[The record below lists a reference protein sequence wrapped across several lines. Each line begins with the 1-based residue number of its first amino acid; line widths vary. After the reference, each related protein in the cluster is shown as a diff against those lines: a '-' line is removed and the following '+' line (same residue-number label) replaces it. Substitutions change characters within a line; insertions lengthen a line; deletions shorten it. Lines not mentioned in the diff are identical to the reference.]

1 MANIQ
6 TTMSLT
12 DRVTGTL
19 NRIYATMERVKNAG
33 SGIDKAMKAQE
44 SAMKKAGDSGQYF
57 VNKAGRVVDINGR
70 FVSSATLA
78 AAGLK
83 KEELALRDL
92 GNASNTASKKLGK
105 LNSAKGMMKGA
116 LVSAAIAL
124 AGVVAKK
131 AIDMSD
137 EYANMHARLDMI
149 RDSTQTTEELQ
160 KSIYTSAQRTG
171 SAYTTMANGVAK
183 MRMQAGDV
191 FQNNGETIAFLET
204 MNKSF
209 VVGGASIE
217 EQKSAMLQLTQA
229 MASGKLQGDELRSLA
244 ETSPAL
250 IQAIANK
257 LGVSRSEVKKLG
269 ADGKIT
275 ADIVKTA
282 MLEAS
287 DTIDKQFRN
296 MPLTWGRAWQNFLNF
311 VTKALEPISIKIN
324 QIVNSSAFQQ
334 FAQIVATVLQYV
346 VQAAIFAMDMIGAVW
361 NMLAPIAQFVADNWS
376 VIQPIVIAVAIAIG
390 TYIVAMNAASIVTNL
405 FSIATN
411 VAKAAMA
418 GFNAVMA
425 MNPIM
430 LIVMAVIIL
439 IGLFYALVAWFNN
452 LTGAAVSATGIIIGA
467 IFYLGMTIWNILLI
481 IVNVAIWVINMMLQ
495 GVFWYVNTAIAFWM
509 FLYQAILTILIGI
522 LDFIDWFV
530 TGAVNLWNEMSF
542 QVQSA
547 WYDIAQGGK
556 SMAVAIAGFVDS
568 MVNSVISA
576 VEGMINSVLSGFNS
590 MIGFL
595 NGLGLNISA
604 VGSVSLGR
612 TNFAGDVAG
621 AIDSMQKPVKKTF
634 EGLHLADGLKQHKAS
649 LETPHLDTPQLGYL
663 ELGDRMGAFN
673 KGYEI
678 GQGIDKA
685 VGGFFKGAGDANGA
699 GNNFLGDQGKTPYEL
714 SPASSAPGQ
723 GDGGKGVG
731 GHNPTGGKLDKVGK
745 IEDEIKLDD
754 EYIKLIKDVAT
765 MKWQQNFITLKPEI
779 VTNIDSINN
788 AGQYAN
794 VLDDLNATIVD
805 ALNNGADGL
814 MAY

>member
-19 NRIYATMERVKNAG
+19 NKIYATMERVKNAG

-57 VNKAGRVVDINGR
+57 VNKAGRVVDVNGR
-70 FVSSATLA
+70 FVNSATLA

-92 GNASNTASKKLGK
+92 GNASNTASKKLSK
-105 LNSAKGMMKGA
+105 LNSAKGMVKGA
-116 LVSAAIAL
+116 LVGAAIAL

-149 RDSTQTTEELQ
+149 RDSTQTAEELQ

-257 LGVSRSEVKKLG
+257 LGVSRGEVKKLG

-311 VTKALEPISIKIN
+311 VTKALEPISIKVN

-346 VQAAIFAMDMIGAVW
+346 VQAVIFAMDMIGAVW
-361 NMLAPIAQFVADNWS
+361 SMLAPIAQFVADNWS
-376 VIQPIVIAVAIAIG
+376 VIQPIIIAVAFAIG
-390 TYIVAMNAASIVTNL
+390 TYVVAMNAAEIATKL

-411 VAKAAMA
+411 VAKTAMA
-418 GFNAVMA
+418 AFNAVLA

-452 LTGAAVSATGIIIGA
+452 LTGAAVSATGIIMGA
-467 IFYLGMTIWNILLI
+467 IFALGMMIWNVILGI
-481 IVNVAIWVINMMLQ
+481 INFVIWVINMILQ
-495 GVFWYVNTAIAFWM
+495 GVFWLVNGIIAGAM
-509 FLYQAILTILIGI
+509 MLYDFILMIIIGI

-530 TGAVNLWNEMSF
+530 TGAINLWNEMVF
-542 QVQSA
+542 FCQTA
-547 WYDIAQGGK
+547 WYDIAQGGRG
-556 SMAVAIAGFVDS
+556 MAVAIAGFVDS
-568 MVNSVISA
+568 MVNSVIGA
-576 VEGMINSVLSGFNS
+576 VEGMINSVLGGFNK

-595 NGLGLNISA
+595 NGFGLNLSA
-604 VGSVSLGR
+604 VGTVSLGR
-612 TNFAGDVAG
+612 TNFAGDIAN
-621 AIDSMQKPVKKTF
+621 AIDSMEKPVKKTF

-649 LETPHLDTPQLGYL
+649 LSTPHLDVPQIGYL
-663 ELGDRMGAFN
+663 EGGSVLGAFN
-673 KGYEI
+673 NGYKF

-699 GNNFLGDQGKTPYEL
+699 GNNFLGDQGTTPYEL
-714 SPASSAPGQ
+714 SPASSVPGQ
-723 GDGGKGVG
+723 GDGGKGG

>member
-19 NRIYATMERVKNAG
+19 NKIYATMERVKNAG

-57 VNKAGRVVDINGR
+57 VNKAGRVIDINGR
-70 FVSSATLA
+70 FISSATLA

-92 GNASNTASKKLGK
+92 GNASNNASNKL
-105 LNSAKGMMKGA
+105 SR
-116 LVSAAIAL
+116 LVSLKGLLKTTL
-124 AGVVAKK
+124 AGIAVGKITK
-131 AIDMSD
+131 QAIGMSD

-149 RDSTQTTEELQ
+149 RDGTQTTDQLQ

-257 LGVSRSEVKKLG
+257 LGVSRGEVKKLG

-282 MLEAS
+282 MLDASEA
-287 DTIDKQFRN
+287 IDQQFRN
-296 MPLTWGRAWQNFLNF
+296 MPMTWGRAWQNFLNF

-346 VQAAIFAMDMIGAVW
+346 VQAVIFAMDMIGAVW
-361 NMLAPIAQFVADNWS
+361 NMLAPIAQFVIDNWS
-376 VIQPIVIAVAIAIG
+376 VIQPIIIAVAIAIG
-390 TYIVAMNAASIVTNL
+390 TYIVAMNAARIVTGL

-418 GFNAVMA
+418 GLNAVMA

-452 LTGAAVSATGIIIGA
+452 LTGAALSATGIIIGA
-467 IFYLGMTIWNILLI
+467 IFYLGMTIWNILLTI
-481 IVNVAIWVINMMLQ
+481 ANVAIWVINMMLQ

-568 MVNSVISA
+568 MVNSVIGA
-576 VEGMINSVLSGFNS
+576 VEGMINSVLGGFNK

-595 NGLGLNISA
+595 NGFGLNLNA
-604 VGSVSLGR
+604 VGTVSLGR

-699 GNNFLGDQGKTPYEL
+699 GNNFLGDQGTTPYEL
-714 SPASSAPGQ
+714 SPASSVPGQ
-723 GDGGKGVG
+723 GDGGKG

>member
-19 NRIYATMERVKNAG
+19 SKIYATMERVKNAG

-57 VNKAGRVVDINGR
+57 VNKAGRVIDINGR
-70 FVSSATLA
+70 FISSSTLA

-116 LVSAAIAL
+116 LVGAAIAL

-149 RDSTQTTEELQ
+149 RDSTQTTEQLQ

-217 EQKSAMLQLTQA
+217 EQKNVMLQLTQA

-257 LGVSRSEVKKLG
+257 LGVSRGEVKKLG

-311 VTKALEPISIKIN
+311 VTKAIEPISIKIN

-346 VQAAIFAMDMIGAVW
+346 VQAVIFAMDMIGAVW
-361 NMLAPIAQFVADNWS
+361 SMLAPIAQFVIDNWS
-376 VIQPIVIAVAIAIG
+376 VIQPIIIAVAFAIG
-390 TYIVAMNAASIVTNL
+390 TYIVAMNAAEIATKL

-411 VAKAAMA
+411 VAKTAMA

-439 IGLFYALVAWFNN
+439 IGLFYALVTWFNN
-452 LTGAAVSATGIIIGA
+452 LTGAAVSATGIIMGA
-467 IFYLGMTIWNILLI
+467 IFALGMVIWDILIGL
-481 IVNVAIWVINMMLQ
+481 VNVAIWVINMMLQ

-530 TGAVNLWNEMSF
+530 TGAINLWNEMVF
-542 QVQSA
+542 FCQSA
-547 WYDIAQGGK
+547 WYDIAQGGRG
-556 SMAVAIAGFVDS
+556 MAVAIAGFVDS
-568 MVNSVISA
+568 MVNSVIGA
-576 VEGMINSVLSGFNS
+576 VEGMINSVLGGFNK

-595 NGLGLNISA
+595 NGFGLNLSA
-604 VGSVSLGR
+604 VGTVSLGR
-612 TNFAGDVAG
+612 TNFAGDIAN
-621 AIDSMQKPVKKTF
+621 AIDSMEKPVKKTF

-649 LETPHLDTPQLGYL
+649 LSTPHLDAPQIGYL
-663 ELGDRMGAFN
+663 EGGSVLGAFN
-673 KGYEI
+673 NGYKF

-699 GNNFLGDQGKTPYEL
+699 GNNFLGDQGTTPYEL
-714 SPASSAPGQ
+714 SPASSVPGQ
-723 GDGGKGVG
+723 GDGGQGG

>member
-19 NRIYATMERVKNAG
+19 NKIYATMERVKNAG

-57 VNKAGRVVDINGR
+57 VNKAGRVIDINGR
-70 FVSSATLA
+70 FISSATLA

-92 GNASNTASKKLGK
+92 GNASNHASNKLSKLGS
-105 LNSAKGMMKGA
+105 LKGLLKT
-116 LVSAAIAL
+116 AL
-124 AGVVAKK
+124 ASIAVVKTAKQ
-131 AIDMSD
+131 AINMSD

-149 RDSTQTTEELQ
+149 RDGTQTTEELQ

-183 MRMQAGDV
+183 MRLHAGNV

-217 EQKSAMLQLTQA
+217 EQKNAMLQLTQA

-257 LGVSRSEVKKLG
+257 LGVSRGEVKKLG

-311 VTKALEPISIKIN
+311 VTKAFEPISIKIN

-346 VQAAIFAMDMIGAVW
+346 VQAVIFAMDMIGAVW
-361 NMLAPIAQFVADNWS
+361 SMLAPIAQFVADNWS
-376 VIQPIVIAVAIAIG
+376 VIQPIIIAVAFAIG
-390 TYIVAMNAASIVTNL
+390 TYVVAMNAAEIATKL

-411 VAKAAMA
+411 IAKTAMA

-439 IGLFYALVAWFNN
+439 IGLFYALVTWFNN
-452 LTGAAVSATGIIIGA
+452 LTGAAVSATGIIMGA
-467 IFYLGMTIWNILLI
+467 IFALGMMIWNVILGI
-481 IVNVAIWVINMMLQ
+481 INFVLWAINMILQ
-495 GVFWYVNTAIAFWM
+495 GVFWLVNGIIAGAM
-509 FLYQAILTILIGI
+509 MLYDFILMILIGI

-530 TGAVNLWNEMSF
+530 TGAINLWNEMVF
-542 QVQSA
+542 FCQTA
-547 WYDIAQGGK
+547 WYDIAQGGRG
-556 SMAVAIAGFVDS
+556 MAVAIAGFVDS
-568 MVNSVISA
+568 MVNSVIGA
-576 VEGMINSVLSGFNS
+576 VEGMINSVLGGFNK

-595 NGLGLNISA
+595 NGFGLNLSA
-604 VGSVSLGR
+604 VGTVSLGR
-612 TNFAGDVAG
+612 TNFAGDIAN
-621 AIDSMQKPVKKTF
+621 AIDSMEKPVKKTF

-649 LETPHLDTPQLGYL
+649 LSTPHLDAPQIGYL
-663 ELGDRMGAFN
+663 EGGSVLGAFN
-673 KGYEI
+673 NGYKF

-699 GNNFLGDQGKTPYEL
+699 GNNFLGDQGTTPYEL
-714 SPASSAPGQ
+714 SPASSVPGQ
-723 GDGGKGVG
+723 GDGGKGG

-765 MKWQQNFITLKPEI
+765 MKWQQNFITLKPDI

>member
-19 NRIYATMERVKNAG
+19 NKIYATMERVKNAG

-44 SAMKKAGDSGQYF
+44 SAIKKAGDSGQYF

-70 FVSSATLA
+70 FVSSSTLA

-83 KEELALRDL
+83 KEELALLDL
-92 GNASNTASKKLGK
+92 GNASNHASNKLSK
-105 LNSAKGMMKGA
+105 
-116 LVSAAIAL
+116 LVSLKGLLKTAL
-124 AGVVAKK
+124 AGIAVGKITK
-131 AIDMSD
+131 QAIGMSD

-149 RDSTQTTEELQ
+149 RDGMQTTEELQ

-217 EQKSAMLQLTQA
+217 DQKNAMLQLTQA

-257 LGVSRSEVKKLG
+257 LGVSRGEVKKLG

-287 DTIDKQFRN
+287 EAIDQQFRN

-346 VQAAIFAMDMIGAVW
+346 VQAVIFAMDMIGAVW
-361 NMLAPIAQFVADNWS
+361 NMLAPIAQFVIDNWS
-376 VIQPIVIAVAIAIG
+376 VIQPIIIAVAIAIG
-390 TYIVAMNAASIVTNL
+390 TYIVAMNAAIIVTNL
-405 FSIATN
+405 FSIVTN

-418 GFNAVMA
+418 GLNAVMA

-439 IGLFYALVAWFNN
+439 IGLFYALVTWFNN
-452 LTGAAVSATGIIIGA
+452 LTGAALSATGIIIGA
-467 IFYLGMTIWNILLI
+467 IFYLGMTIWNILLTI
-481 IVNVAIWVINMMLQ
+481 ANVAIWVINMMLQ
-495 GVFWYVNTAIAFWM
+495 GVFWFVNTAIAFWM

-547 WYDIAQGGK
+547 WYDIAQGGRD
-556 SMAVAIAGFVDS
+556 MAVAIAGFVDS
-568 MVNSVISA
+568 MVNSVISS

-649 LETPHLDTPQLGYL
+649 LETPHLDTPQLSYL

-685 VGGFFKGAGDANGA
+685 VGGFFKGAGDSNGV

-714 SPASSAPGQ
+714 SPASSVPGQ
-723 GDGGKGVG
+723 GDGGKGGGG

>member
-1 MANIQ
+1 MANLQ

-19 NRIYATMERVKNAG
+19 NKIYATMERVKNAG
-33 SGIDKAMKAQE
+33 PGIDKVMKAQE

-57 VNKAGRVVDINGR
+57 VNKAGRLIDINGR
-70 FVSSATLA
+70 FVNSATLA

-92 GNASNTASKKLGK
+92 GNASNNTSNKL
-105 LNSAKGMMKGA
+105 SR
-116 LVSAAIAL
+116 LVSLKGLLKTAL
-124 AGVVAKK
+124 AGIAVG
-131 AIDMSD
+131 AITKQAIGMSD

-149 RDSTQTTEELQ
+149 RDGTQTTEQLQ

-183 MRMQAGDV
+183 MRMQAGDI

-257 LGVSRSEVKKLG
+257 LGVSRGEVKKLG

-287 DTIDKQFRN
+287 EAIDQQFRN
-296 MPLTWGRAWQNFLNF
+296 MPMTWGRAWQNFLNF
-311 VTKALEPISIKIN
+311 VTKAFEPISIKIN

-334 FAQIVATVLQYV
+334 FAQIVATGLQYV

-361 NMLAPIAQFVADNWS
+361 SMLAPIAQFVIDNWS
-376 VIQPIVIAVAIAIG
+376 VIQPIIIAVAIAIG
-390 TYIVAMNAASIVTNL
+390 TYIVAMNAASIATNL
-405 FSIATN
+405 FSIVTN
-411 VAKAAMA
+411 TAKAAMA

-467 IFYLGMTIWNILLI
+467 IFYLGMTIWNILLSI
-481 IVNVAIWVINMMLQ
+481 ANAAIWVINMMLQ

-547 WYDIAQGGK
+547 WYDIAQGGRD
-556 SMAVAIAGFVDS
+556 MAVAIAGFVDN
-568 MVNSVISA
+568 MVNSVISS

-649 LETPHLDTPQLGYL
+649 LETPHLDTPQLSYL

-678 GQGIDKA
+678 GKGIDKA

-699 GNNFLGDQGKTPYEL
+699 GKNFLGDQGKTPYEL
-714 SPASSAPGQ
+714 SPASSVPGQ
-723 GDGGKGVG
+723 GDGGKGG

-794 VLDDLNATIVD
+794 VLDDLNATIID

>member
-57 VNKAGRVVDINGR
+57 VNKAGRVVDVNGR
-70 FVSSATLA
+70 FVNSATLA

-92 GNASNTASKKLGK
+92 GNASNTASKKLSK
-105 LNSAKGMMKGA
+105 LNSAKGMVKGA
-116 LVSAAIAL
+116 LVGAAIAL

-149 RDSTQTTEELQ
+149 RDSTQTTEQLQ

-257 LGVSRSEVKKLG
+257 LGVSRGEVKKLG

-346 VQAAIFAMDMIGAVW
+346 VQAVIFAMDMIGAVW
-361 NMLAPIAQFVADNWS
+361 SMLAPIAQFVADNWS
-376 VIQPIVIAVAIAIG
+376 VIQPIIIAVAIAIG
-390 TYIVAMNAASIVTNL
+390 AYVVAMNAAEIATKL

-411 VAKAAMA
+411 AAKTAMA

-452 LTGAAVSATGIIIGA
+452 LTGAAVSATGIIMGA
-467 IFYLGMTIWNILLI
+467 IFALGMMIWNVILGI
-481 IVNVAIWVINMMLQ
+481 INFVIWVINMILQ
-495 GVFWYVNTAIAFWM
+495 FVFWLVNGIIAGAM
-509 FLYQAILTILIGI
+509 MLYDFILMIIIGI

-547 WYDIAQGGK
+547 WYDIAQGGRD
-556 SMAVAIAGFVDS
+556 MAVAIAGFVDS
-568 MVNSVISA
+568 MVNSVIGA
-576 VEGMINSVLSGFNS
+576 VEGMINSVLGGFNK

-595 NGLGLNISA
+595 NGFGLNLSA
-604 VGSVSLGR
+604 VGTVSLGR
-612 TNFAGDVAG
+612 TNFAGDIAN
-621 AIDSMQKPVKKTF
+621 AIDSMEKPVKKTF

-649 LETPHLDTPQLGYL
+649 LSTPHLDAPQIGYL
-663 ELGDRMGAFN
+663 EGGSVLGAFN
-673 KGYEI
+673 NGYKF

-699 GNNFLGDQGKTPYEL
+699 GNNFLGDQGTTPYEL
-714 SPASSAPGQ
+714 SPASSVPGQ
-723 GDGGKGVG
+723 GDGGKGG

>member
-19 NRIYATMERVKNAG
+19 NKIYATMERVKNAG

-57 VNKAGRVVDINGR
+57 VNKAGRVIDINGR
-70 FVSSATLA
+70 FISSSTLA

-92 GNASNTASKKLGK
+92 GNASNHASNKLSKLGS
-105 LNSAKGMMKGA
+105 LKGLLKT
-116 LVSAAIAL
+116 AL
-124 AGVVAKK
+124 ASIAVVKTAKQ
-131 AIDMSD
+131 AINMSD

-149 RDSTQTTEELQ
+149 RDGTQTTEELQ

-257 LGVSRSEVKKLG
+257 LGVSRGEVKKLG

-311 VTKALEPISIKIN
+311 VTKAIEPISIKIN

-346 VQAAIFAMDMIGAVW
+346 VQAVIFAMDMIGAVLS
-361 NMLAPIAQFVADNWS
+361 MLAPIAQFVIDNWS
-376 VIQPIVIAVAIAIG
+376 VIQPIIIAVAFAIG
-390 TYIVAMNAASIVTNL
+390 TYVVVMNAAEIATKL

-411 VAKAAMA
+411 AAKTAMA

-439 IGLFYALVAWFNN
+439 IGLFYALVTWFNN
-452 LTGAAVSATGIIIGA
+452 LTGAAVSATGIIMGA
-467 IFYLGMTIWNILLI
+467 IFALGMVIWDILIGL
-481 IVNVAIWVINMMLQ
+481 VNVAIWVINMMLQ
-495 GVFWYVNTAIAFWM
+495 GIFWYVNTAIAFWM

-547 WYDIAQGGK
+547 WYDIAQGGRG
-556 SMAVAIAGFVDS
+556 MAVAIAGFVDS
-568 MVNSVISA
+568 MVNSVIGA
-576 VEGMINSVLSGFNS
+576 VEGMINSVLGGFNK

-595 NGLGLNISA
+595 NGFGLNLSA
-604 VGSVSLGR
+604 VGTVSLGR
-612 TNFAGDVAG
+612 TNFAGDIAN
-621 AIDSMQKPVKKTF
+621 AIDSMEKPVKKTF

-649 LETPHLDTPQLGYL
+649 LSTPHLDAPQIGYL
-663 ELGDRMGAFN
+663 EGGSVLGAFN
-673 KGYEI
+673 NGYKF

-723 GDGGKGVG
+723 GDGGKGG

>member
-19 NRIYATMERVKNAG
+19 NKIYATMERVKNAG

-57 VNKAGRVVDINGR
+57 VNKAGRVVDVNGR
-70 FVSSATLA
+70 FVNSATLA

-92 GNASNTASKKLGK
+92 GNASNNASKKLSK
-105 LNSAKGMMKGA
+105 LNSAKGMVKGA
-116 LVSAAIAL
+116 LVGAAIAL

-149 RDSTQTTEELQ
+149 RDGTQTTEQLQ

-257 LGVSRSEVKKLG
+257 LGVSRGEVKKLG

-287 DTIDKQFRN
+287 ETIDKQFRN
-296 MPLTWGRAWQNFLNF
+296 MPMTWGRAWQNFLNF

-346 VQAAIFAMDMIGAVW
+346 VQAVIFAMDMIGAVLS
-361 NMLAPIAQFVADNWS
+361 MLAPIAQFVIDNWS
-376 VIQPIVIAVAIAIG
+376 VIQPIIIAVAFAIG
-390 TYIVAMNAASIVTNL
+390 TYVVAMNAAEIATKL

-411 VAKAAMA
+411 VAKTAMA

-439 IGLFYALVAWFNN
+439 IGLFYALVTWFNN
-452 LTGAAVSATGIIIGA
+452 LTGAAVSATGIIMGA
-467 IFYLGMTIWNILLI
+467 IFALGMVIWDILIGL
-481 IVNVAIWVINMMLQ
+481 VNVAIWVINMMLQ

-530 TGAVNLWNEMSF
+530 TGAINLWNEMVF
-542 QVQSA
+542 FCQSA
-547 WYDIAQGGK
+547 WYDIAQGGRG
-556 SMAVAIAGFVDS
+556 MAVAIAGFVDS
-568 MVNSVISA
+568 MVNSVIGA
-576 VEGMINSVLSGFNS
+576 VEGMINSVLGGFNK

-595 NGLGLNISA
+595 NGFGLNLSA
-604 VGSVSLGR
+604 VGTVSLGR
-612 TNFAGDVAG
+612 TNFAGDIAN
-621 AIDSMQKPVKKTF
+621 AIDSMEKPVKKTF
-634 EGLHLADGLKQHKAS
+634 DGLHLADGLKQHKAS
-649 LETPHLDTPQLGYL
+649 LSTPHLDAPQIGYL
-663 ELGDRMGAFN
+663 EGGSVLGAFN
-673 KGYEI
+673 NGYKF

-714 SPASSAPGQ
+714 SPASSVPGQ
-723 GDGGKGVG
+723 GDGGKDG

>member
-19 NRIYATMERVKNAG
+19 NKIYATMERVKNAG

-57 VNKAGRVVDINGR
+57 VNKAGRVIDINGR
-70 FVSSATLA
+70 FISSATLA

-83 KEELALRDL
+83 KEELALRNL
-92 GNASNTASKKLGK
+92 GNASNHASNKLSKLGS
-105 LNSAKGMMKGA
+105 LKGLLKT
-116 LVSAAIAL
+116 AL
-124 AGVVAKK
+124 ASIAVVKTTK
-131 AIDMSD
+131 QAIGMSD

-149 RDSTQTTEELQ
+149 RDGMQTTEELQ

-171 SAYTTMANGVAK
+171 STYTTMANGVAK

-257 LGVSRSEVKKLG
+257 LGVSRGEVKKLG

-275 ADIVKTA
+275 AYIVKTA
-282 MLEAS
+282 MLDASEA
-287 DTIDKQFRN
+287 IDQQFRN
-296 MPLTWGRAWQNFLNF
+296 MPMTWGRAWQNFLNF

-346 VQAAIFAMDMIGAVW
+346 VQAVIFAMDMIGAVW
-361 NMLAPIAQFVADNWS
+361 SMLAPIAQFVIDNWS
-376 VIQPIVIAVAIAIG
+376 VIQPIIIAVAIAIG
-390 TYIVAMNAASIVTNL
+390 TYIVAMNAASIATNL
-405 FSIATN
+405 FSIVTN
-411 VAKAAMA
+411 TAKAAMA
-418 GFNAVMA
+418 GLNAVMA

-439 IGLFYALVAWFNN
+439 IIGLFYALVTWFNN
-452 LTGAAVSATGIIIGA
+452 LTGAAVSATGIIMGA
-467 IFYLGMTIWNILLI
+467 IFALGMMIWNVILGIINIIIFVINLIMQVAFGLINGIMAIGMGIYSFILTLI
-481 IVNVAIWVINMMLQ
+481 IGLLQ
-495 GVFWYVNTAIAFWM
+495 
-509 FLYQAILTILIGI
+509 LI
-522 LDFIDWFV
+522 DAFV
-530 TGAVNLWNEMSF
+530 TGIVNLWNEMAF
-542 QVQSA
+542 MCQSA

-595 NGLGLNISA
+595 NGFGLNLSA
-604 VGSVSLGR
+604 VGTVSLGR
-612 TNFAGDVAG
+612 TNFAGDIAG
-621 AIDSMQKPVKKTF
+621 AIGDMEKPVKKTF
-634 EGLHLADGLKQHKAS
+634 EGLHLADGILQHQANLK
-649 LETPHLDTPQLGYL
+649 TPHFDAPKLDYL
-663 ELGDRMGAFN
+663 EFGSVGGAFN
-673 KGYEI
+673 NGYNF

-714 SPASSAPGQ
+714 SPASSIPGQ
-723 GDGGKGVG
+723 GDGGKGG

>member
-1 MANIQ
+1 
-6 TTMSLT
+6 MSLT

-19 NRIYATMERVKNAG
+19 SKIYATMERVKNAG

-57 VNKAGRVVDINGR
+57 VNKAGRLIDINGR
-70 FVSSATLA
+70 FISSAMLA

-92 GNASNTASKKLGK
+92 GNASNNASNKL
-105 LNSAKGMMKGA
+105 SR
-116 LVSAAIAL
+116 LVSLKGLLKTAL
-124 AGVVAKK
+124 AGIAVTKITK
-131 AIDMSD
+131 QAIGMSD

-171 SAYTTMANGVAK
+171 SVYTTMANGVAK

-257 LGVSRSEVKKLG
+257 LGVSRGEVKKLG

-282 MLEAS
+282 MLDAS
-287 DTIDKQFRN
+287 DAIDQQFRN

-346 VQAAIFAMDMIGAVW
+346 VQAVIFAMDMIGAVW
-361 NMLAPIAQFVADNWS
+361 SMLAPIAQFVADNWS
-376 VIQPIVIAVAIAIG
+376 VIQPIIIAVAIAIG
-390 TYIVAMNAASIVTNL
+390 TYVVAMNAAEIATKL

-411 VAKAAMA
+411 VAKTAMA

-467 IFYLGMTIWNILLI
+467 IFYLGMTIWNILLSI
-481 IVNVAIWVINMMLQ
+481 ANAAIWVINMMLQ

-547 WYDIAQGGK
+547 WYDIAQGGRD
-556 SMAVAIAGFVDS
+556 MAVAIAGFVDG
-568 MVNSVISA
+568 MVNSVISS

-723 GDGGKGVG
+723 GDGGQGGG

>member
-19 NRIYATMERVKNAG
+19 NKIYATMERVKNAG

-57 VNKAGRVVDINGR
+57 VNKAGRVIDINGR
-70 FVSSATLA
+70 FISSSTLA

-92 GNASNTASKKLGK
+92 GNASNHASNKLSKLGS
-105 LNSAKGMMKGA
+105 LKGLLKT
-116 LVSAAIAL
+116 AL
-124 AGVVAKK
+124 ASIAVVKTAKQ
-131 AIDMSD
+131 AINMSD

-149 RDSTQTTEELQ
+149 RDGTQTTEQLQ

-257 LGVSRSEVKKLG
+257 LGVSRGEVKKLG

-311 VTKALEPISIKIN
+311 VTKAIEPISIKIN

-346 VQAAIFAMDMIGAVW
+346 VQAVIFAMDMIGAVW
-361 NMLAPIAQFVADNWS
+361 SMLAPIAQFVINNWS
-376 VIQPIVIAVAIAIG
+376 VIQPIIIAVAIAIG

-418 GFNAVMA
+418 GLNAVMA

-452 LTGAAVSATGIIIGA
+452 LTGAAVSATGIIMGA
-467 IFYLGMTIWNILLI
+467 IFALGMIIWNVILGI
-481 IVNVAIWVINMMLQ
+481 INIIIFVINLIMQ
-495 GVFWYVNTAIAFWM
+495 VVFGLINGIMAVGMGIYSF
-509 FLYQAILTILIGI
+509 ILTLIAG
-522 LDFIDWFV
+522 LLQLIDAFV
-530 TGAVNLWNEMSF
+530 TGIVNLWNEMAF
-542 QVQSA
+542 MCQSA

-595 NGLGLNISA
+595 NGFGLNLSA
-604 VGSVSLGR
+604 VGTVSLGR
-612 TNFAGDVAG
+612 TNFAGDIAG
-621 AIDSMQKPVKKTF
+621 AIGDMEKPVKKTF
-634 EGLHLADGLKQHKAS
+634 EGLHLADGILQHQANLK
-649 LETPHLDTPQLGYL
+649 TPHFDAPKLDYL
-663 ELGDRMGAFN
+663 EFGSVGGAFN
-673 KGYEI
+673 NGYNF

-723 GDGGKGVG
+723 GDGGKGGGG

>member
-19 NRIYATMERVKNAG
+19 NKIYATMERVKNAG

-57 VNKAGRVVDINGR
+57 VNKAGRVVDVNGR

-83 KEELALRDL
+83 KEGLALRDL
-92 GNASNTASKKLGK
+92 GNASNNASNKL
-105 LNSAKGMMKGA
+105 SR
-116 LVSAAIAL
+116 LVSLKGLLKTAL
-124 AGVVAKK
+124 AGIAVG
-131 AIDMSD
+131 AITKQAIGMSD

-149 RDSTQTTEELQ
+149 RDGMQTTEELQ

-257 LGVSRSEVKKLG
+257 LGVSRGEVKKLG

-282 MLEAS
+282 MLDASEA
-287 DTIDKQFRN
+287 IDQQFRN
-296 MPLTWGRAWQNFLNF
+296 MPMTWGRAWQNFLNF

-324 QIVNSSAFQQ
+324 RIVNSSAFQQ

-346 VQAAIFAMDMIGAVW
+346 VQAVIFAMDMIGAVW

-376 VIQPIVIAVAIAIG
+376 VIQPIVIAVAIAIA
-390 TYIVAMNAASIVTNL
+390 TYVVAMNAAEIATKL

-411 VAKAAMA
+411 VAKTAMA

-439 IGLFYALVAWFNN
+439 IGLFYALVVWFNN

-467 IFYLGMTIWNILLI
+467 IFYLGMTIWNILLSI
-481 IVNVAIWVINMMLQ
+481 ANAAIWVINMMLQ

-547 WYDIAQGGK
+547 WYDIAQGGRD
-556 SMAVAIAGFVDS
+556 MAVAIAGFVDS
-568 MVNSVISA
+568 MVNSVISS

-595 NGLGLNISA
+595 NGLGLSISA

-685 VGGFFKGAGDANGA
+685 VGGFFKGAGDSNGA

-723 GDGGKGVG
+723 GDGGQGG

>member
-19 NRIYATMERVKNAG
+19 NKIYATMERVKNAG

-57 VNKAGRVVDINGR
+57 VNKAGRLIDINGR
-70 FVSSATLA
+70 FVNSATLA

-92 GNASNTASKKLGK
+92 GNASNNASNKL
-105 LNSAKGMMKGA
+105 SR
-116 LVSAAIAL
+116 LVSLKGLLKTAL
-124 AGVVAKK
+124 AGFAVGKITK
-131 AIDMSD
+131 QAIGMSD

-149 RDSTQTTEELQ
+149 RDGTQSTEELQ

-217 EQKSAMLQLTQA
+217 EQKNAMLQLTQA

-257 LGVSRSEVKKLG
+257 LGVSRGEVKKLG

-282 MLEAS
+282 MLDASEA
-287 DTIDKQFRN
+287 IDQQFRN
-296 MPLTWGRAWQNFLNF
+296 MPMTWGRAWQNFLNF

-346 VQAAIFAMDMIGAVW
+346 VQAAIFAMDMIGAVLS
-361 NMLAPIAQFVADNWS
+361 MLAPIAQFVIDNWS
-376 VIQPIVIAVAIAIG
+376 VIQPIIIAVAIAIG

-452 LTGAAVSATGIIIGA
+452 LTGAAVSATGIIMGA
-467 IFYLGMTIWNILLI
+467 IFALGMIIWDILIGL
-481 IVNVAIWVINMMLQ
+481 VNVAIWVINMMLQ

-530 TGAVNLWNEMSF
+530 TGAINLWNEMSF
-542 QVQSA
+542 FCQNA
-547 WYDIAQGGK
+547 WYDIAQGGRG
-556 SMAVAIAGFVDS
+556 MAVAIAGFVDS
-568 MVNSVISA
+568 MVNSVIGA
-576 VEGMINSVLSGFNS
+576 VEGMINSVLGGFNK

-595 NGLGLNISA
+595 NGFGLNLSA
-604 VGSVSLGR
+604 VGTVSLGR

-685 VGGFFKGAGDANGA
+685 VGGFFKGAGDSNDA

-723 GDGGKGVG
+723 GDGGKGGG

>member
-19 NRIYATMERVKNAG
+19 NKIYATMERVKNAG
-33 SGIDKAMKAQE
+33 SGIDKAMKSQE

-57 VNKAGRVVDINGR
+57 VNKAGRVVDINDR

-92 GNASNTASKKLGK
+92 GNASNNASNKLSK
-105 LNSAKGMMKGA
+105 
-116 LVSAAIAL
+116 LVSLKGLLKTAL
-124 AGVVAKK
+124 ASIAVG
-131 AIDMSD
+131 AITKQAIGMSD

-257 LGVSRSEVKKLG
+257 LGVTRGEVKKLG

-282 MLEAS
+282 MLDAS
-287 DTIDKQFRN
+287 DAIDQQFRN
-296 MPLTWGRAWQNFLNF
+296 MPMTWGRAWQNFLNF
-311 VTKALEPISIKIN
+311 VTKAFEPISVKIN

-346 VQAAIFAMDMIGAVW
+346 VQAVIFAMDMIGAVW

-376 VIQPIVIAVAIAIG
+376 VLAPIVIGAVAAVG
-390 TYIVAMNAASIVTNL
+390 TYVLAMEGARAVTWLFTSAIDAAKTAVAAL
-405 FSIATN
+405 
-411 VAKAAMA
+411 
-418 GFNAVMA
+418 NAVMA
-425 MNPIM
+425 LDPIV
-430 LIVMAVIIL
+430 LGIIAL
-439 IGLFYALVAWFNN
+439 IGIIYALTEAWNN
-452 LTGAAVSATGIIIGA
+452 FTGMVISATGIVMGTIFALGA
-467 IFYLGMTIWNILLI
+467 MIWNSIVTQVNILVFVINL
-481 IVNVAIWVINMMLQ
+481 VLMVSVAIANGIIS
-495 GVFWYVNTAIAFWM
+495 IAMGIYNF
-509 FLYQAILTILIGI
+509 ILTILAGLLQLFEMFITGI
-522 LDFIDWFV
+522 
-530 TGAVNLWNEMSF
+530 VNLWNEMAF
-542 QVQSA
+542 MCQSA

-556 SMAVAIAGFVDS
+556 SMAVAIVGFVDS

-595 NGLGLNISA
+595 NGFGLNLSA
-604 VGSVSLGR
+604 VGTVSLGR
-612 TNFAGDVAG
+612 TNFAGDIAG
-621 AIDSMQKPVKKTF
+621 AIGDMEKPVKKTF
-634 EGLHLADGLKQHKAS
+634 EGLHLADGILQHQANLK
-649 LETPHLDTPQLGYL
+649 TPHFDAPKLDYL
-663 ELGDRMGAFN
+663 EFGSVGGAFN
-673 KGYEI
+673 NGYNF

-685 VGGFFKGAGDANGA
+685 VGGFFKGAGDSNGA
-699 GNNFLGDQGKTPYEL
+699 GNNFLGDQGTTPYEL
-714 SPASSAPGQ
+714 SPASSVPGQ
-723 GDGGKGVG
+723 GDGGKGG

>member
-19 NRIYATMERVKNAG
+19 NKIYATMERVKHPG

-70 FVSSATLA
+70 FVSSAKLA

-83 KEELALRDL
+83 KEELALRNL
-92 GNASNTASKKLGK
+92 GNASNNASNKLSK
-105 LNSAKGMMKGA
+105 
-116 LVSAAIAL
+116 LVSLKGLLKTAL
-124 AGVVAKK
+124 AGIAVG
-131 AIDMSD
+131 AITKQAIGMSD

-217 EQKSAMLQLTQA
+217 GQKSAMLQLTQA

-257 LGVSRSEVKKLG
+257 LGVSRGEVKKLG

-282 MLEAS
+282 MLDAS
-287 DTIDKQFRN
+287 DAIDQQFRN
-296 MPLTWGRAWQNFLNF
+296 MPMTWGRAWQNFLNF
-311 VTKALEPISIKIN
+311 VTKAFEPISIKIN

-346 VQAAIFAMDMIGAVW
+346 VQAVIFAMDMIGAVW
-361 NMLAPIAQFVADNWS
+361 NMLAPIAQFVIDNWS
-376 VIQPIVIAVAIAIG
+376 VIQPIIIAVAFAIG
-390 TYIVAMNAASIVTNL
+390 TYIVAMNAAEIATKL

-411 VAKAAMA
+411 VAKTAMA

-439 IGLFYALVAWFNN
+439 IGLFYALVTWFNN

-467 IFYLGMTIWNILLI
+467 IFYLGMTIWNILLSI
-481 IVNVAIWVINMMLQ
+481 ANAAIWVINMMLQ

-547 WYDIAQGGK
+547 WYDIAQGGRD
-556 SMAVAIAGFVDS
+556 MAVAIAGFVDN
-568 MVNSVISA
+568 MVNSVISS

-612 TNFAGDVAG
+612 TNFAGDVAS
-621 AIDSMQKPVKKTF
+621 AIGDMQKPVKKTF

-649 LETPHLDTPQLGYL
+649 LETPHLDTPQLSYL

-723 GDGGKGVG
+723 GDGGKGG

>member
-19 NRIYATMERVKNAG
+19 NKIYATMERVKNAG
-33 SGIDKAMKAQE
+33 SGIDKAMKDQE

-57 VNKAGRVVDINGR
+57 VNKAGRLIDINGR
-70 FVSSATLA
+70 FVNSATLA

-83 KEELALRDL
+83 KEELALIDL
-92 GNASNTASKKLGK
+92 GNASNNASNKL
-105 LNSAKGMMKGA
+105 SR
-116 LVSAAIAL
+116 LVSLKGLLKTAL
-124 AGVVAKK
+124 AGIAVGKITK
-131 AIDMSD
+131 QAIGMSD

-149 RDSTQTTEELQ
+149 RDGMQTTEELQ

-257 LGVSRSEVKKLG
+257 LGVSRGEVKKLG

-282 MLEAS
+282 MLDASEA
-287 DTIDKQFRN
+287 IDQQFRN
-296 MPLTWGRAWQNFLNF
+296 MPMTWGRAWQNFLNF

-346 VQAAIFAMDMIGAVW
+346 VQAVIFAMDMIGAVW

-376 VIQPIVIAVAIAIG
+376 VIQPIVIAVAFAIG
-390 TYIVAMNAASIVTNL
+390 TYIVAMNAAEIATKL

-411 VAKAAMA
+411 IAKTAMA

-467 IFYLGMTIWNILLI
+467 IFYLGMTIWNILLS
-481 IVNVAIWVINMMLQ
+481 IVNAAIWVINMMLQ

-542 QVQSA
+542 QVQNA
-547 WYDIAQGGK
+547 WYDIAQGGRD
-556 SMAVAIAGFVDS
+556 MAVAIAGFVDN
-568 MVNSVISA
+568 MVNSVIGA

-685 VGGFFKGAGDANGA
+685 VGGFFKGVGDSNGA
-699 GNNFLGDQGKTPYEL
+699 GNNFLGDQGTTPYEL
-714 SPASSAPGQ
+714 SPASSVPGQ
-723 GDGGKGVG
+723 GDGGKDG

>member
-19 NRIYATMERVKNAG
+19 NKIYATMERVKNAG

-57 VNKAGRVVDINGR
+57 VNKAGRVIDINGR
-70 FVSSATLA
+70 FISSSTLA

-92 GNASNTASKKLGK
+92 GNASNHASNKLSKLGS
-105 LNSAKGMMKGA
+105 LKGLLKT
-116 LVSAAIAL
+116 AL
-124 AGVVAKK
+124 ASIAVVKTAKQ
-131 AIDMSD
+131 AINMSD
-137 EYANMHARLDMI
+137 EYADMHARLDMI
-149 RDSTQTTEELQ
+149 RDGTQTTEQLQ

-229 MASGKLQGDELRSLA
+229 MVSGKLQGDELRSLA

-257 LGVSRSEVKKLG
+257 LGVSRGEVKKLG

-346 VQAAIFAMDMIGAVW
+346 VQAVIFAMDMIGAVW
-361 NMLAPIAQFVADNWS
+361 SMLAPIAQFVADNWS

-405 FSIATN
+405 FSIVTN

-439 IGLFYALVAWFNN
+439 IGLFYALVTWFNN
-452 LTGAAVSATGIIIGA
+452 LTGAALSATGIIMGA
-467 IFYLGMTIWNILLI
+467 IFALGMIIWNILI
-481 IVNVAIWVINMMLQ
+481 GIVNVAIGIINMILQ
-495 GVFWYVNTAIAFWM
+495 GVFFLVNTSIAFWM

-530 TGAVNLWNEMSF
+530 TGAINLWNEMVF
-542 QVQSA
+542 FCQTA
-547 WYDIAQGGK
+547 WYDIAQGGRG
-556 SMAVAIAGFVDS
+556 MAVAIAGFVDS
-568 MVNSVISA
+568 MVNSVIGA
-576 VEGMINSVLSGFNS
+576 VEGMINSVLGGFNK

-595 NGLGLNISA
+595 NGFGLNLSA
-604 VGSVSLGR
+604 VGTVSLGR
-612 TNFAGDVAG
+612 TNFAGDIAN
-621 AIDSMQKPVKKTF
+621 AIDSMEKPVKKTF

-649 LETPHLDTPQLGYL
+649 LSTPHLDAPQLGYL
-663 ELGDRMGAFN
+663 EFGSVGEAFN
-673 KGYEI
+673 NGYKF
-678 GQGIDKA
+678 GQGIDNA

-699 GNNFLGDQGKTPYEL
+699 GNNFLGDQGTTPYEL
-714 SPASSAPGQ
+714 SPASSVPEQ
-723 GDGGKGVG
+723 GDGGKGGG

>member
-1 MANIQ
+1 MANMQ

-19 NRIYATMERVKNAG
+19 NKIYATMERVKNAG
-33 SGIDKAMKAQE
+33 PGIDKVMKAQE

-57 VNKAGRVVDINGR
+57 VNKAGRLIDINGR
-70 FVSSATLA
+70 FVNSATLA

-92 GNASNTASKKLGK
+92 GNASNNASNKLSK
-105 LNSAKGMMKGA
+105 
-116 LVSAAIAL
+116 LVSLKGLLKTAL
-124 AGVVAKK
+124 ASIAVG
-131 AIDMSD
+131 AITKQAIGMSD

-171 SAYTTMANGVAK
+171 SAYTEMANGVAK

-217 EQKSAMLQLTQA
+217 DQKNAMLQLTQA

-257 LGVSRSEVKKLG
+257 LGVSRGEVKKLG

-346 VQAAIFAMDMIGAVW
+346 VQAVIFAMNMIGAVW
-361 NMLAPIAQFVADNWS
+361 SMLATIAQFVADNWS
-376 VIQPIVIAVAIAIG
+376 VIQPIIIAVAIAIG

-405 FSIATN
+405 FSIVTN

-439 IGLFYALVAWFNN
+439 IGLFYALVTWFNN
-452 LTGAAVSATGIIIGA
+452 LTGAAVSATGIIMGA
-467 IFYLGMTIWNILLI
+467 IFALGMVIWDILIGL
-481 IVNVAIWVINMMLQ
+481 VNVAIWVINMMLQ

-530 TGAVNLWNEMSF
+530 TGAINLWNEMVF
-542 QVQSA
+542 FCQSA
-547 WYDIAQGGK
+547 WYDIAQGGRG
-556 SMAVAIAGFVDS
+556 MAVAIAGFVDS
-568 MVNSVISA
+568 MVNSVIGA
-576 VEGMINSVLSGFNS
+576 VEGMINSVLGGFNK

-595 NGLGLNISA
+595 NGFGLNLSA
-604 VGSVSLGR
+604 VGTVSLGR
-612 TNFAGDVAG
+612 TNFAGDIAN
-621 AIDSMQKPVKKTF
+621 AIDSMEKPVKKTF

-649 LETPHLDTPQLGYL
+649 LSTPHLDAPQLGYL
-663 ELGDRMGAFN
+663 EFGSVGEAFN
-673 KGYEI
+673 NGYKF

-699 GNNFLGDQGKTPYEL
+699 GNNFLGDQGTTPYEL
-714 SPASSAPGQ
+714 SPASSVPGQ
-723 GDGGKGVG
+723 GDGGKGG

>member
-19 NRIYATMERVKNAG
+19 NKIYATMERVKNAG
-33 SGIDKAMKAQE
+33 SGIDKTMKAQE

-57 VNKAGRVVDINGR
+57 VNKAGRVIDINGR
-70 FVSSATLA
+70 FISSATLA

-92 GNASNTASKKLGK
+92 GNASNNASNKLSK
-105 LNSAKGMMKGA
+105 
-116 LVSAAIAL
+116 LVSLKGLLKTAL
-124 AGVVAKK
+124 ASIAVG
-131 AIDMSD
+131 AITKQAIGMSD

-257 LGVSRSEVKKLG
+257 LGVSRGEVKKLG

-287 DTIDKQFRN
+287 EAIDQQFRN

-346 VQAAIFAMDMIGAVW
+346 VQAVIFAMDMIGAVW
-361 NMLAPIAQFVADNWS
+361 NMLAPIAQFVIDNWS
-376 VIQPIVIAVAIAIG
+376 VIQPIIIAVAIAIG
-390 TYIVAMNAASIVTNL
+390 TYVVAMNAARIVTGL

-418 GFNAVMA
+418 GLNAVMA

-452 LTGAAVSATGIIIGA
+452 LTGAALSATGIIIGA
-467 IFYLGMTIWNILLI
+467 IFYLGMTIWNILLTI
-481 IVNVAIWVINMMLQ
+481 ANVAIWVINMMLQ
-495 GVFWYVNTAIAFWM
+495 GVFWFVNTAIAFWM

-568 MVNSVISA
+568 MVNSVISS

-621 AIDSMQKPVKKTF
+621 AIGDMPKPVKKSF

-649 LETPHLDTPQLGYL
+649 LETPHLDTPQLSYL

-723 GDGGKGVG
+723 GDGGKGGGG

>member
-19 NRIYATMERVKNAG
+19 NKIYATMERVKNAG

-57 VNKAGRVVDINGR
+57 VNKAGRVIDINGR
-70 FVSSATLA
+70 FISSSTLA

-92 GNASNTASKKLGK
+92 GNASNHASNKLSKLGS
-105 LNSAKGMMKGA
+105 LKGLLKT
-116 LVSAAIAL
+116 AL
-124 AGVVAKK
+124 ASIAVVKTAKQ
-131 AIDMSD
+131 AINMSD

-149 RDSTQTTEELQ
+149 RDGTQTTEELQ

-257 LGVSRSEVKKLG
+257 LGVSRGEVKKLG

-311 VTKALEPISIKIN
+311 VTKAIEPISIKIN

-346 VQAAIFAMDMIGAVW
+346 VQAVIFAMDMIGAVLS
-361 NMLAPIAQFVADNWS
+361 MLAPIAQFVIDNWS
-376 VIQPIVIAVAIAIG
+376 VIQPIIIAVAFAIG
-390 TYIVAMNAASIVTNL
+390 TYVVVMNAAEIATKL

-411 VAKAAMA
+411 AAKTAMA

-439 IGLFYALVAWFNN
+439 IGLFYALVTWFNN
-452 LTGAAVSATGIIIGA
+452 LTGAALSATGIIMGA
-467 IFYLGMTIWNILLI
+467 IFALGMVIWDILIGL
-481 IVNVAIWVINMMLQ
+481 VNVAIWVINMMLQ
-495 GVFWYVNTAIAFWM
+495 GIFWYVNTAIAFWM

-547 WYDIAQGGK
+547 WYDIAQGGRG
-556 SMAVAIAGFVDS
+556 MAVAIAGFVDS
-568 MVNSVISA
+568 MVNSVIGA
-576 VEGMINSVLSGFNS
+576 VEGMINSVLGGFNK

-595 NGLGLNISA
+595 NGFGLNLSA
-604 VGSVSLGR
+604 VGTVSLGR
-612 TNFAGDVAG
+612 TNFAGDIAN
-621 AIDSMQKPVKKTF
+621 AIDSMEKPVKKTF

-649 LETPHLDTPQLGYL
+649 LSTPHLDAPQIGYL
-663 ELGDRMGAFN
+663 EGGSVLGAFN
-673 KGYEI
+673 NGYKF

-723 GDGGKGVG
+723 GDGGKGG

>member
-19 NRIYATMERVKNAG
+19 NKIYATMERVKNAG

-57 VNKAGRVVDINGR
+57 VNKAGRVIDINGR
-70 FVSSATLA
+70 FISSATLA

-92 GNASNTASKKLGK
+92 GNASNNASNKLSK
-105 LNSAKGMMKGA
+105 
-116 LVSAAIAL
+116 LVSLKGLLKTAL
-124 AGVVAKK
+124 ASIAVG
-131 AIDMSD
+131 AITKQAIGMSD

-149 RDSTQTTEELQ
+149 RDNTQTTEELQ

-257 LGVSRSEVKKLG
+257 LGVSRGEVKKLG

-282 MLEAS
+282 MLDAS

-296 MPLTWGRAWQNFLNF
+296 MPMTWGRAWQNFLNF

-346 VQAAIFAMDMIGAVW
+346 VQAVIFAMDMIGAVW

-376 VIQPIVIAVAIAIG
+376 VIQPIVIAVAIAIA
-390 TYIVAMNAASIVTNL
+390 TYVVAMNAAEIATKL

-411 VAKAAMA
+411 VAKTAMA

-481 IVNVAIWVINMMLQ
+481 IANVAIWVINMMLQ
-495 GVFWYVNTAIAFWM
+495 GVFWYVNTAISFWM
-509 FLYQAILTILIGI
+509 FLYQAVLTILIGI

-547 WYDIAQGGK
+547 WYDIAQGGRD
-556 SMAVAIAGFVDS
+556 MAVAIAGFVDS
-568 MVNSVISA
+568 MVNSVISS

-714 SPASSAPGQ
+714 SPASSVPGQ
-723 GDGGKGVG
+723 GDGGKDG

>member
-1 MANIQ
+1 
-6 TTMSLT
+6 
-12 DRVTGTL
+12 
-19 NRIYATMERVKNAG
+19 
-33 SGIDKAMKAQE
+33 
-44 SAMKKAGDSGQYF
+44 
-57 VNKAGRVVDINGR
+57 
-70 FVSSATLA
+70 
-78 AAGLK
+78 
-83 KEELALRDL
+83 
-92 GNASNTASKKLGK
+92 
-105 LNSAKGMMKGA
+105 
-116 LVSAAIAL
+116 
-124 AGVVAKK
+124 
-131 AIDMSD
+131 
-137 EYANMHARLDMI
+137 
-149 RDSTQTTEELQ
+149 
-160 KSIYTSAQRTG
+160 
-171 SAYTTMANGVAK
+171 
-183 MRMQAGDV
+183 
-191 FQNNGETIAFLET
+191 
-204 MNKSF
+204 
-209 VVGGASIE
+209 
-217 EQKSAMLQLTQA
+217 

-257 LGVSRSEVKKLG
+257 LGVSRGEVKKLG

-346 VQAAIFAMDMIGAVW
+346 VQAVIFAMDMIGAVLS
-361 NMLAPIAQFVADNWS
+361 MLAPIAQFVIDNWS
-376 VIQPIVIAVAIAIG
+376 VIQPIIIAVAFAIG
-390 TYIVAMNAASIVTNL
+390 TYVVAMNAAEIATKL

-411 VAKAAMA
+411 VAKTAMA
-418 GFNAVMA
+418 AFNAVLA

-452 LTGAAVSATGIIIGA
+452 LTGATLSATGIIMGA
-467 IFYLGMTIWNILLI
+467 IFALGMMIWNVILGI
-481 IVNVAIWVINMMLQ
+481 INFVIWVINMILQ
-495 GVFWYVNTAIAFWM
+495 FVFWLVNGIIAGAM
-509 FLYQAILTILIGI
+509 MLYDFILMIIIGI

-530 TGAVNLWNEMSF
+530 TGAINLWNEMVF
-542 QVQSA
+542 FCQTA
-547 WYDIAQGGK
+547 WYDIAQGGRG
-556 SMAVAIAGFVDS
+556 MAVAIAGFVDS
-568 MVNSVISA
+568 MVNSVIGA
-576 VEGMINSVLSGFNS
+576 VEGMINSVLGGFNK

-595 NGLGLNISA
+595 NGFGLNLSA
-604 VGSVSLGR
+604 VGTVSLGR
-612 TNFAGDVAG
+612 TNFAGDIAN
-621 AIDSMQKPVKKTF
+621 AIDSMEKPVKKTF

-649 LETPHLDTPQLGYL
+649 LSTPHLDAPQIGYL
-663 ELGDRMGAFN
+663 EGGSVLGAFN
-673 KGYEI
+673 NGYKF

-714 SPASSAPGQ
+714 SPASSVPGQ
-723 GDGGKGVG
+723 GDGGKGGGG

>member
-1 MANIQ
+1 MANLQ

-19 NRIYATMERVKNAG
+19 NKIYATMERVKNAG
-33 SGIDKAMKAQE
+33 PGIDKVMKAQE

-57 VNKAGRVVDINGR
+57 VNKAGRLIDINGR
-70 FVSSATLA
+70 FVNSATLA

-92 GNASNTASKKLGK
+92 GNASNNASNKL
-105 LNSAKGMMKGA
+105 SR
-116 LVSAAIAL
+116 LVSLKGLLKTAL
-124 AGVVAKK
+124 AGIAVGAIAKQ
-131 AIDMSD
+131 AIGMSD

-149 RDSTQTTEELQ
+149 RDGTQTTEQLQ

-257 LGVSRSEVKKLG
+257 LGVSRGEVKKLG

-287 DTIDKQFRN
+287 EAIDQQFRN
-296 MPLTWGRAWQNFLNF
+296 MPMTWGRAWQNFLNF

-334 FAQIVATVLQYV
+334 FAQIVATGLQYV

-361 NMLAPIAQFVADNWS
+361 SMLAPIAQFVIDNWS
-376 VIQPIVIAVAIAIG
+376 VIQPIIIAVAFAIG
-390 TYIVAMNAASIVTNL
+390 TYVVAMNAAEIATKL

-411 VAKAAMA
+411 IAKTAMA

-467 IFYLGMTIWNILLI
+467 IFYLGMTIWNILLSI
-481 IVNVAIWVINMMLQ
+481 ANVAIWVINMMLQ

-547 WYDIAQGGK
+547 WYDIAQGGRD
-556 SMAVAIAGFVDS
+556 MAVAIAGFVDS
-568 MVNSVISA
+568 MVNSVISS

-714 SPASSAPGQ
+714 SPASSIPGQ
-723 GDGGKGVG
+723 GDGGKGG

>member
-19 NRIYATMERVKNAG
+19 NKIYATMERVKNAG

-57 VNKAGRVVDINGR
+57 VNKAGRVIDINGR
-70 FVSSATLA
+70 FISSATLA

-92 GNASNTASKKLGK
+92 GNASNNASNKLSK
-105 LNSAKGMMKGA
+105 
-116 LVSAAIAL
+116 LVSLKGLLKTALTGIAVGAIT
-124 AGVVAKK
+124 KQ
-131 AIDMSD
+131 AIGMSD

-217 EQKSAMLQLTQA
+217 EQKNAMLQLTQA

-257 LGVSRSEVKKLG
+257 LGVSRGEVKKLG

-287 DTIDKQFRN
+287 EAIDQQFRN

-346 VQAAIFAMDMIGAVW
+346 VQAVIFAMDMIGAVW
-361 NMLAPIAQFVADNWS
+361 SMLAPIAQFVIDNWS
-376 VIQPIVIAVAIAIG
+376 VIQPIIIAVAIAIG
-390 TYIVAMNAASIVTNL
+390 TYIVAMNAARIVTGL

-411 VAKAAMA
+411 AAKTAMA

-452 LTGAAVSATGIIIGA
+452 LTGAAVSATGIIMGA
-467 IFYLGMTIWNILLI
+467 IFALGMIIWDILIGL
-481 IVNVAIWVINMMLQ
+481 VNVAIWVINMMLQ

-547 WYDIAQGGK
+547 WYDIAQGGRD
-556 SMAVAIAGFVDS
+556 MAVAIAGFVDS
-568 MVNSVISA
+568 MVNSVISS

-612 TNFAGDVAG
+612 TNFAEDVAG

-714 SPASSAPGQ
+714 SPASSASGQ
-723 GDGGKGVG
+723 GDGGKGG

>member
-33 SGIDKAMKAQE
+33 SGIDKSMKAQE

-57 VNKAGRVVDINGR
+57 VNKAGRVIDINGR
-70 FVSSATLA
+70 FISSATLA

-92 GNASNTASKKLGK
+92 GNASNDASNKLSK
-105 LNSAKGMMKGA
+105 
-116 LVSAAIAL
+116 LVSLKGLLKTAL
-124 AGVVAKK
+124 ASIAVG
-131 AIDMSD
+131 AITKQAIGMSD

-149 RDSTQTTEELQ
+149 RDNTQTTEELQ

-257 LGVSRSEVKKLG
+257 LGVSRGEVKKLG

-282 MLEAS
+282 MLDAS

-296 MPLTWGRAWQNFLNF
+296 MPMTWGRAWQNFLNF

-346 VQAAIFAMDMIGAVW
+346 VQAVIFAMDMIGAVW

-376 VIQPIVIAVAIAIG
+376 VIQPIVIAVAIAIA
-390 TYIVAMNAASIVTNL
+390 TYVVAMNAAEIATKL

-411 VAKAAMA
+411 VAKTAMA

-481 IVNVAIWVINMMLQ
+481 IANVAIWVINMMLQ
-495 GVFWYVNTAIAFWM
+495 GVFWYVNTAISFWM
-509 FLYQAILTILIGI
+509 FLYQAVLTILIGI

-547 WYDIAQGGK
+547 WYDIAQGGRD
-556 SMAVAIAGFVDS
+556 MAVAIAGFVDS
-568 MVNSVISA
+568 MVNSVISS

-714 SPASSAPGQ
+714 SPASSVPGQ
-723 GDGGKGVG
+723 GDGGKDG

>member
-1 MANIQ
+1 
-6 TTMSLT
+6 
-12 DRVTGTL
+12 
-19 NRIYATMERVKNAG
+19 
-33 SGIDKAMKAQE
+33 
-44 SAMKKAGDSGQYF
+44 
-57 VNKAGRVVDINGR
+57 
-70 FVSSATLA
+70 
-78 AAGLK
+78 
-83 KEELALRDL
+83 
-92 GNASNTASKKLGK
+92 
-105 LNSAKGMMKGA
+105 
-116 LVSAAIAL
+116 
-124 AGVVAKK
+124 
-131 AIDMSD
+131 
-137 EYANMHARLDMI
+137 
-149 RDSTQTTEELQ
+149 
-160 KSIYTSAQRTG
+160 
-171 SAYTTMANGVAK
+171 
-183 MRMQAGDV
+183 
-191 FQNNGETIAFLET
+191 

-217 EQKSAMLQLTQA
+217 EQKNAMLQLTQA

-257 LGVSRSEVKKLG
+257 LGVSRGEVKKLG

-287 DTIDKQFRN
+287 DTIDQQFRN
-296 MPLTWGRAWQNFLNF
+296 MPMTWGRAWQNFLNF
-311 VTKALEPISIKIN
+311 VTKAFEPISIKIN

-334 FAQIVATVLQYV
+334 FAQIVASVLQYV
-346 VQAAIFAMDMIGAVW
+346 VQAVIFAMDMIGAVW
-361 NMLAPIAQFVADNWS
+361 SMLAPIAQFVIDNWS
-376 VIQPIVIAVAIAIG
+376 VIQPIIIAVAFAIG
-390 TYIVAMNAASIVTNL
+390 TYVVAMNAAEIATKL

-411 VAKAAMA
+411 VAKTAMA

-430 LIVMAVIIL
+430 LIVMAIIIL
-439 IGLFYALVAWFNN
+439 IGLFYALVTWFNN
-452 LTGAAVSATGIIIGA
+452 LTGAAVSATGIITGA
-467 IFYLGMTIWNILLI
+467 IFALGMMIWNVILGI
-481 IVNVAIWVINMMLQ
+481 INFVIWVINMILQ
-495 GVFWYVNTAIAFWM
+495 FVFWLVNGIIAGAM
-509 FLYQAILTILIGI
+509 MLYDFILMIIIGI

-530 TGAVNLWNEMSF
+530 TGAINLWNEMVF
-542 QVQSA
+542 FCQTA
-547 WYDIAQGGK
+547 WYDIAQGGRG
-556 SMAVAIAGFVDS
+556 MAVAIAGFVDS
-568 MVNSVISA
+568 MVNSVIGA
-576 VEGMINSVLSGFNS
+576 VEGMINSVLGGFNK

-595 NGLGLNISA
+595 NGFGLNLSA
-604 VGSVSLGR
+604 VGTVSLGR
-612 TNFAGDVAG
+612 TNFAGDIAN
-621 AIDSMQKPVKKTF
+621 AIDSMEKPVKKTF

-649 LETPHLDTPQLGYL
+649 LSTPHLDAPQIGYL
-663 ELGDRMGAFN
+663 EGGSVLGAFN
-673 KGYEI
+673 NGYKF

-685 VGGFFKGAGDANGA
+685 VGGFFKGAGDSNGA

-714 SPASSAPGQ
+714 SPASSVPGQ
-723 GDGGKGVG
+723 GDGGKDG

>member
-19 NRIYATMERVKNAG
+19 NKIYATMDRVKNAG

-57 VNKAGRVVDINGR
+57 VNKAGRVIDINGR
-70 FVSSATLA
+70 FISSSTLA

-92 GNASNTASKKLGK
+92 GNASNHASNKLSKLGS
-105 LNSAKGMMKGA
+105 LKGLLKT
-116 LVSAAIAL
+116 AL
-124 AGVVAKK
+124 ASIAVVKTAKQ
-131 AIDMSD
+131 AINMSD

-171 SAYTTMANGVAK
+171 SAYTEMANGVAK

-250 IQAIANK
+250 IQAIATK
-257 LGVSRSEVKKLG
+257 LGVTRGEVKKLG

-287 DTIDKQFRN
+287 EKIDEQFRN
-296 MPLTWGRAWQNFLNF
+296 MPMTWGRAWQNFLNF

-334 FAQIVATVLQYV
+334 FAQNVATVLQYV
-346 VQAAIFAMDMIGAVW
+346 VQAVIFAMDMIGAVW
-361 NMLAPIAQFVADNWS
+361 SMLAAIAQFVADNWS
-376 VIQPIVIAVAIAIG
+376 VIQPIIIAVAIAIG

-405 FSIATN
+405 FSIVTN

-439 IGLFYALVAWFNN
+439 IGLFYALVALFNN
-452 LTGAAVSATGIIIGA
+452 LTGAALSATGIIMGA
-467 IFYLGMTIWNILLI
+467 IFALGMIIWNVILGI
-481 IVNVAIWVINMMLQ
+481 INIIIFVINLIMQ
-495 GVFWYVNTAIAFWM
+495 VVFGLINGIMAVGMGIYSF
-509 FLYQAILTILIGI
+509 ILTLIAG
-522 LDFIDWFV
+522 LLQLIDAFV
-530 TGAVNLWNEMSF
+530 TGIVNLWNEMAF
-542 QVQSA
+542 MCQSA
-547 WYDIAQGGK
+547 WYDIAQGGRG
-556 SMAVAIAGFVDS
+556 MAVAIAGFVDS
-568 MVNSVISA
+568 MVNSVIGA
-576 VEGMINSVLSGFNS
+576 VEGMINSVLGGFNK

-595 NGLGLNISA
+595 NGFGLNLSA
-604 VGSVSLGR
+604 VGTVSLGR
-612 TNFAGDVAG
+612 TNFAGDIAN
-621 AIDSMQKPVKKTF
+621 AIDSMEKPVKKTF
-634 EGLHLADGLKQHKAS
+634 EGLHLADNILQHQANLK
-649 LETPHLDTPQLGYL
+649 TPHFDAPKLDYL
-663 ELGDRMGAFN
+663 EFGSVGGAFN
-673 KGYEI
+673 NGYKF

-714 SPASSAPGQ
+714 SPASSVPEQ
-723 GDGGKGVG
+723 GDGGKG

>member
-19 NRIYATMERVKNAG
+19 SKIYATMERVKNAG

-57 VNKAGRVVDINGR
+57 VNKAGRVLDINGR
-70 FVSSATLA
+70 FISSSTLA

-92 GNASNTASKKLGK
+92 GNASNHASNKLSKLGS
-105 LNSAKGMMKGA
+105 LKGLLKT
-116 LVSAAIAL
+116 AL
-124 AGVVAKK
+124 ASIAVIKTAKQ
-131 AIDMSD
+131 AINMSD

-149 RDSTQTTEELQ
+149 RDGTQTTEELQ

-183 MRMQAGDV
+183 MRLHAGNV

-217 EQKSAMLQLTQA
+217 EQKNAMLQLTQA

-257 LGVSRSEVKKLG
+257 LGVSRGEVKKLG

-282 MLEAS
+282 MLDAS

-346 VQAAIFAMDMIGAVW
+346 VQAVIFAMDMIGAVW
-361 NMLAPIAQFVADNWS
+361 SMLAPIAQFVIDNWS
-376 VIQPIVIAVAIAIG
+376 VIQPIIIAVAIAIG
-390 TYIVAMNAASIVTNL
+390 TYIVAMNAASIATNL

-439 IGLFYALVAWFNN
+439 IGLFYALVEWFNN
-452 LTGAAVSATGIIIGA
+452 LTGAAVSATGIIMGA
-467 IFYLGMTIWNILLI
+467 IFALGMIIWDILIGL
-481 IVNVAIWVINMMLQ
+481 VNVAIWVINMMLQ

-530 TGAVNLWNEMSF
+530 TGAINLWNEMSF
-542 QVQSA
+542 FCQNA
-547 WYDIAQGGK
+547 WYDIAQGGRG
-556 SMAVAIAGFVDS
+556 MAVAIAGFVDS
-568 MVNSVISA
+568 MVNSVIGA
-576 VEGMINSVLSGFNS
+576 VEGMINSVLGGFNK

-595 NGLGLNISA
+595 NGFGLNLSA
-604 VGSVSLGR
+604 VGTVSLGR
-612 TNFAGDVAG
+612 TNFAGDIAN
-621 AIDSMQKPVKKTF
+621 AIDSMEKPVKKTF

-649 LETPHLDTPQLGYL
+649 LSTPHLDTPQLGYL
-663 ELGDRMGAFN
+663 EFGSVGEAFN
-673 KGYEI
+673 NGYKF

-699 GNNFLGDQGKTPYEL
+699 GNNFLGDQGTTPYEL
-714 SPASSAPGQ
+714 SPASSVPGQ
-723 GDGGKGVG
+723 GDGGKDG

>member
-1 MANIQ
+1 MANLQ

-19 NRIYATMERVKNAG
+19 NKIYATMERVKNAG
-33 SGIDKAMKAQE
+33 PGIDKVMKAQE

-57 VNKAGRVVDINGR
+57 VNKAGRLIDINGR
-70 FVSSATLA
+70 FVNSATLA
-78 AAGLK
+78 ATGLK

-92 GNASNTASKKLGK
+92 GNASNNASNKL
-105 LNSAKGMMKGA
+105 SR
-116 LVSAAIAL
+116 LVSLKGLLKTAL
-124 AGVVAKK
+124 AGIAVGKITK
-131 AIDMSD
+131 QAIGMSD
-137 EYANMHARLDMI
+137 EYANMHARSDMI
-149 RDSTQTTEELQ
+149 RDGTQTTEQLQ

-257 LGVSRSEVKKLG
+257 LGVSRGEVKKLG

-346 VQAAIFAMDMIGAVW
+346 VQAVIFAMDMIGAVW
-361 NMLAPIAQFVADNWS
+361 SMLAPIAQFVIDNWS
-376 VIQPIVIAVAIAIG
+376 VIQPIILAVAFAIG
-390 TYIVAMNAASIVTNL
+390 TYVVAMNAAEIATKL

-411 VAKAAMA
+411 AAKTAMA

-452 LTGAAVSATGIIIGA
+452 LTGAAVSATGIIVGA
-467 IFYLGMTIWNILLI
+467 IFYLGMTIWNILLSI
-481 IVNVAIWVINMMLQ
+481 ANAAIWVINMMLQ

-568 MVNSVISA
+568 MVNSVISS

-612 TNFAGDVAG
+612 TNFAGDVAS
-621 AIDSMQKPVKKTF
+621 AIGDMQKPVKKSF

-714 SPASSAPGQ
+714 SPASSVPGQ
-723 GDGGKGVG
+723 GDGGKGGGG

>member
-19 NRIYATMERVKNAG
+19 NKIYATMDRVKNAG
-33 SGIDKAMKAQE
+33 SGIDKVMKAQE

-57 VNKAGRVVDINGR
+57 VNKAGRVIDINGR
-70 FVSSATLA
+70 FVNSATLA

-92 GNASNTASKKLGK
+92 GNASNNASNKL
-105 LNSAKGMMKGA
+105 SR
-116 LVSAAIAL
+116 LVSLKGLLKTAL
-124 AGVVAKK
+124 AGIAVG
-131 AIDMSD
+131 AITKQAIGMSD

-149 RDSTQTTEELQ
+149 RDGMQTTEELQ

-257 LGVSRSEVKKLG
+257 LGVSRGEVKKLG

-282 MLEAS
+282 MLDAS
-287 DTIDKQFRN
+287 DAIDQQFRN
-296 MPLTWGRAWQNFLNF
+296 MPMTWGRAWQNFLNF
-311 VTKALEPISIKIN
+311 VTKAFEPISIKIN

-346 VQAAIFAMDMIGAVW
+346 VQAVIFAMDMIGAVW
-361 NMLAPIAQFVADNWS
+361 SMLAPIAQFVADNWS
-376 VIQPIVIAVAIAIG
+376 VIQPIIIAVAIAIG

-411 VAKAAMA
+411 VAKSAMA
-418 GFNAVMA
+418 GLNAVMA

-452 LTGAAVSATGIIIGA
+452 LTGAALSATGIIMGA
-467 IFYLGMTIWNILLI
+467 IFYLGMTIWNILLSI
-481 IVNVAIWVINMMLQ
+481 ANAAIWVINMMLQ

-522 LDFIDWFV
+522 LDFIDGFV

-547 WYDIAQGGK
+547 WYDIAQGGRD
-556 SMAVAIAGFVDS
+556 MAVAIAGFVDS
-568 MVNSVISA
+568 MVNSVISS

-714 SPASSAPGQ
+714 SPASSVPGQ
-723 GDGGKGVG
+723 GDGGQGGG

>member
-1 MANIQ
+1 MANLQ

-19 NRIYATMERVKNAG
+19 NKIYATMERVKNAG
-33 SGIDKAMKAQE
+33 PGIDKVMKAQE

-57 VNKAGRVVDINGR
+57 VNKAGRVVDVNGR
-70 FVSSATLA
+70 FVNSSTLA

-92 GNASNTASKKLGK
+92 GNASNNASNKLSK
-105 LNSAKGMMKGA
+105 
-116 LVSAAIAL
+116 LVSLKGLLKTAL
-124 AGVVAKK
+124 AGIAVG
-131 AIDMSD
+131 AITKQAIGMSD

-149 RDSTQTTEELQ
+149 RDGTQTTEQLQ

-171 SAYTTMANGVAK
+171 SVYTTMANGVAK

-257 LGVSRSEVKKLG
+257 LGVSRGEVKKLG

-282 MLEAS
+282 MLDASEA
-287 DTIDKQFRN
+287 IDQQFRN

-346 VQAAIFAMDMIGAVW
+346 VQAVIFAMDMIGAVW
-361 NMLAPIAQFVADNWS
+361 SMLAPIAQFVIDNWS
-376 VIQPIVIAVAIAIG
+376 VIQPIIIAVAFAIG
-390 TYIVAMNAASIVTNL
+390 TYVVAMNAAEIATKL

-452 LTGAAVSATGIIIGA
+452 LTGAAVSATGIIMGA
-467 IFYLGMTIWNILLI
+467 IFALGMMIWNVI
-481 IVNVAIWVINMMLQ
+481 IGIINFIIWVINMILQ
-495 GVFWYVNTAIAFWM
+495 GVFWLVNGIIAGAMMIYDF
-509 FLYQAILTILIGI
+509 ILMIIIGI

-530 TGAVNLWNEMSF
+530 TGAINLWNEMVF
-542 QVQSA
+542 FCQTA
-547 WYDIAQGGK
+547 WYDIAQGGRG
-556 SMAVAIAGFVDS
+556 MAVAIAGFVDS
-568 MVNSVISA
+568 MVNSVIGA
-576 VEGMINSVLSGFNS
+576 VEGMINSVLGGFNK

-595 NGLGLNISA
+595 NGFGLNLSA
-604 VGSVSLGR
+604 VGTVSLGR
-612 TNFAGDVAG
+612 TNFAGDIAN
-621 AIDSMQKPVKKTF
+621 AIDSMEKPVKKTF
-634 EGLHLADGLKQHKAS
+634 EGLHLADGLKQHKANLS
-649 LETPHLDTPQLGYL
+649 TPHLDAPQIGYL
-663 ELGDRMGAFN
+663 EGGSVLGAFN
-673 KGYEI
+673 NGYKF

-685 VGGFFKGAGDANGA
+685 VGGFFKGAGDSNGA

-714 SPASSAPGQ
+714 SPASSVPGQ
-723 GDGGKGVG
+723 GDGEKGG

>member
-19 NRIYATMERVKNAG
+19 NKIYSTMERVKNAG

-57 VNKAGRVVDINGR
+57 VNKAGRVIDINGR
-70 FVSSATLA
+70 FISSATLA

-92 GNASNTASKKLGK
+92 GNASNHASNKLSKLGS
-105 LNSAKGMMKGA
+105 LKGLLKT
-116 LVSAAIAL
+116 AL
-124 AGVVAKK
+124 ASIAVVKTAKQ
-131 AIDMSD
+131 AINMSD

-149 RDSTQTTEELQ
+149 RDGTQTTEELQ

-257 LGVSRSEVKKLG
+257 LGVSRGEVKKLG

-311 VTKALEPISIKIN
+311 VTKAIEPISIKIN

-346 VQAAIFAMDMIGAVW
+346 VQAVIFAMDMIGAVW
-361 NMLAPIAQFVADNWS
+361 SMLAPIAQFVADNWS

-405 FSIATN
+405 FSIVTN

-439 IGLFYALVAWFNN
+439 IGLFYALVALFNN
-452 LTGAAVSATGIIIGA
+452 LTGAALSATGIIMGA
-467 IFYLGMTIWNILLI
+467 IFALGMIIWNVILGI
-481 IVNVAIWVINMMLQ
+481 INIIIFVINLIMQ
-495 GVFWYVNTAIAFWM
+495 VVFGLINGIMAVGMGIYSF
-509 FLYQAILTILIGI
+509 ILTLIAG
-522 LDFIDWFV
+522 LLQLIDAFV
-530 TGAVNLWNEMSF
+530 TGIVNLWNEMAF
-542 QVQSA
+542 MCQSA

-556 SMAVAIAGFVDS
+556 SMAVAIAGFVDG

-576 VEGMINSVLSGFNS
+576 VEGMINSVLGGFNK

-595 NGLGLNISA
+595 NGFGLNLSA
-604 VGSVSLGR
+604 VGTVSLGR
-612 TNFAGDVAG
+612 TNFAGDIAN
-621 AIDSMQKPVKKTF
+621 AIDSMEKPVKKTF
-634 EGLHLADGLKQHKAS
+634 EGLHLADNILQHQANLK
-649 LETPHLDTPQLGYL
+649 TPHFDAPKLDYL
-663 ELGDRMGAFN
+663 EFGSVGGAFN
-673 KGYEI
+673 NGYKF

-699 GNNFLGDQGKTPYEL
+699 GNNFLGDQGTTPYEL
-714 SPASSAPGQ
+714 SPASSVPGQ
-723 GDGGKGVG
+723 GDGGKG

>member
-19 NRIYATMERVKNAG
+19 NKIYATMERVKNAG

-57 VNKAGRVVDINGR
+57 VNKAGRVVDVNGR
-70 FVSSATLA
+70 FVNSATLA

-92 GNASNTASKKLGK
+92 GNASNTASKKLSK
-105 LNSAKGMMKGA
+105 LNSAKGMVKGA
-116 LVSAAIAL
+116 LVGAAIAL

-257 LGVSRSEVKKLG
+257 LGVSRGEVKKLG

-346 VQAAIFAMDMIGAVW
+346 VQAVIFAMDMIGAVW
-361 NMLAPIAQFVADNWS
+361 SMLAPIAQFVADNWS
-376 VIQPIVIAVAIAIG
+376 VIQPIIIAVAFAIG
-390 TYIVAMNAASIVTNL
+390 TYVVAMNAAEIATKL

-411 VAKAAMA
+411 VAKTAMA
-418 GFNAVMA
+418 AFNAVLA

-452 LTGAAVSATGIIIGA
+452 LTGAAVSATGIIMGA
-467 IFYLGMTIWNILLI
+467 IFALGMMIWNVILGI
-481 IVNVAIWVINMMLQ
+481 INFVIWVINMILQ
-495 GVFWYVNTAIAFWM
+495 GVFWLVNGIIAGAM
-509 FLYQAILTILIGI
+509 MLYDFILMIIIGI

-530 TGAVNLWNEMSF
+530 TGAINLWNEMVF
-542 QVQSA
+542 FCQTA
-547 WYDIAQGGK
+547 WYDIAQGGRG
-556 SMAVAIAGFVDS
+556 MAVAIAGFVDS
-568 MVNSVISA
+568 MVNSVIGA
-576 VEGMINSVLSGFNS
+576 VEGMINSVLGGFNK

-595 NGLGLNISA
+595 NGFGLNLSA
-604 VGSVSLGR
+604 VGTVSLGR
-612 TNFAGDVAG
+612 TNFAGDIAN
-621 AIDSMQKPVKKTF
+621 AIDSMEKPVKKTF

-649 LETPHLDTPQLGYL
+649 LSTPHLDVPQIGYL
-663 ELGDRMGAFN
+663 EGGSVLGAFN
-673 KGYEI
+673 NGYKF

-699 GNNFLGDQGKTPYEL
+699 GNNFLGDQGTTPYEL
-714 SPASSAPGQ
+714 SPASSVPGQ
-723 GDGGKGVG
+723 GDGGKGG

>member
-1 MANIQ
+1 MANLQ

-19 NRIYATMERVKNAG
+19 NKIYATMERVKNAG
-33 SGIDKAMKAQE
+33 SGIDKAMKSQE

-57 VNKAGRVVDINGR
+57 VNKAGRLIDINGR
-70 FVSSATLA
+70 FVSSANLA
-78 AAGLK
+78 ATGLK
-83 KEELALRDL
+83 KEELALIDL
-92 GNASNTASKKLGK
+92 GNASNNASNKL
-105 LNSAKGMMKGA
+105 SR
-116 LVSAAIAL
+116 LVSLKGLLKTAL
-124 AGVVAKK
+124 AGIAVGKITK
-131 AIDMSD
+131 QAIGMSD

-149 RDSTQTTEELQ
+149 RDGMQTTEELQ

-257 LGVSRSEVKKLG
+257 LGVSRGEVKKLG

-282 MLEAS
+282 MLDASEA
-287 DTIDKQFRN
+287 IDQQFRN
-296 MPLTWGRAWQNFLNF
+296 MPMTWGRAWQNFLNF

-324 QIVNSSAFQQ
+324 QIVNSSSFQQ

-346 VQAAIFAMDMIGAVW
+346 VQAVIFAMDMIGAVW
-361 NMLAPIAQFVADNWS
+361 SMLAPIAQFIADNWS
-376 VIQPIVIAVAIAIG
+376 IIQPIIIAVAIAIG
-390 TYIVAMNAASIVTNL
+390 AYVVAMNAARIVTGL

-467 IFYLGMTIWNILLI
+467 IFYLGMTIWNILLS

-547 WYDIAQGGK
+547 WYDIAQGGRD
-556 SMAVAIAGFVDS
+556 MAVAIAGFVDS
-568 MVNSVISA
+568 MVNNVISS

-649 LETPHLDTPQLGYL
+649 LETPHLDAPQLSYL

-723 GDGGKGVG
+723 GDGGKGGGGG

>member
-19 NRIYATMERVKNAG
+19 NKIYATMERVKNAG

-70 FVSSATLA
+70 FISSATLA

-83 KEELALRDL
+83 KEELALRNL
-92 GNASNTASKKLGK
+92 GNASNHASNKLSKLGS
-105 LNSAKGMMKGA
+105 LKGLLKT
-116 LVSAAIAL
+116 AL
-124 AGVVAKK
+124 ASIAVIKTAKQ
-131 AIDMSD
+131 AINMSD

-149 RDSTQTTEELQ
+149 RDGTQTTEELQ

-257 LGVSRSEVKKLG
+257 LGVSRGEVKKLG

-346 VQAAIFAMDMIGAVW
+346 VQAVIFAMDMIGAVW
-361 NMLAPIAQFVADNWS
+361 NMLAPIAQFVIDNWS
-376 VIQPIVIAVAIAIG
+376 VIQPIIIAVAIAIG
-390 TYIVAMNAASIVTNL
+390 AYVVAMNAAEIATKL

-411 VAKAAMA
+411 AAKTAMA

-452 LTGAAVSATGIIIGA
+452 LTGAAVSATGIIMGA
-467 IFYLGMTIWNILLI
+467 IFALGMIIWNILI
-481 IVNVAIWVINMMLQ
+481 GIVNVAIGIINMILQ
-495 GVFWYVNTAIAFWM
+495 GVFFLVNTSIAFWM

-530 TGAVNLWNEMSF
+530 TGAINLWNEMVF
-542 QVQSA
+542 FCQTA
-547 WYDIAQGGK
+547 WYDIAQGGRG
-556 SMAVAIAGFVDS
+556 MAVAIAGFVDS
-568 MVNSVISA
+568 MVNSVIGA
-576 VEGMINSVLSGFNS
+576 VEGMINSVLGGFNK

-595 NGLGLNISA
+595 NGFGLNLSA
-604 VGSVSLGR
+604 VGTVSLGR
-612 TNFAGDVAG
+612 TNFAGDIAN
-621 AIDSMQKPVKKTF
+621 AIDSMEKPVKKTF

-649 LETPHLDTPQLGYL
+649 LSTPHLDAPQIGYL
-663 ELGDRMGAFN
+663 EGGSVLGAFN
-673 KGYEI
+673 NGYKF

-699 GNNFLGDQGKTPYEL
+699 GNNFLGDQGTTPYEL
-714 SPASSAPGQ
+714 SPASSVPGQ
-723 GDGGKGVG
+723 GDGGQGG